1 MENAD
6 LADALRAL
14 SPTALENLAAR
25 LTNSEPGSLAALGAV
40 VNYAAAH
47 ARPPTVSPEQAL
59 ENHFGAALAEAEA
72 ADRARGSR

>member
-25 LTNSEPGSLAALGAV
+25 LTGSDTAGLAALGAV

-47 ARPPTVSPEQAL
+47 PRPPTISPEQAL

-72 ADRARGSR
+72 ADRARASR